1 MNIKKRSPMELPQE
15 IKSLDSKIAKYEE
28 LLSTAQWEREAVKL
42 RTGFCFEFDAL
53 FHNYTIRKA
62 YNFSG
67 GEPRDCSAET
77 RSRLGNQCQLL
88 HEMTKAL
95 HIHQGGA
102 DEWGEYSEHD
112 THPTAY
118 DILNFLWKDAP
129 LEALKEIVAYRE
141 KEEGHE

>member
-1 MNIKKRSPMELPQE
+1 MSRKKQVELPEE
-15 IKSLDSKIAKYEE
+15 IQKLDKQIAEYED

-53 FHNYTIRKA
+53 FYNYTISKA
-62 YNFSG
+62 YNLFDD
-67 GEPRDCSAET
+67 EPRACSAET
-77 RSRLGNQCQLL
+77 RSRLSNQCQLL
-88 HEMTKAL
+88 HEMTKGL

-102 DEWGEYSEHD
+102 DEWGEYNDHD
-112 THPTAY
+112 THPTAC

-141 KEEGHE
+141 KEKCHE